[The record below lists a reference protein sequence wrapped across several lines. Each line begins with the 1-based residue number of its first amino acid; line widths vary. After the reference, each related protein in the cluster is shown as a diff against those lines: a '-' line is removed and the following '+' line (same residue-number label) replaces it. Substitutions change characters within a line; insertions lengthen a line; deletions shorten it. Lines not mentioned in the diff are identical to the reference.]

1 MKKFKKNWKKILCI
15 ALICISLFAIFGG
28 TALLVK
34 DVNTISST
42 EFSRGGLD
50 ENGKYLASDTSIYTK
65 DAFGCKGLR
74 IEPEFEAD
82 LTYDVYYYDATGK
95 LVEAKK
101 ALTEIY
107 DEDYPLAMTCRVVI
121 HPAIPEDV
129 EADEYKIGF
138 FDVYKIADELK
149 ITVSKN
155 QDYLYSNSVNVFNAS
170 DVQNGYS
177 FSSSEKGGT
186 LTLVAT
192 EGLMVSNEVAVD
204 TENTKYDIF
213 VKNTGA
219 DDAKAVVL
227 VLDGEDV
234 ILLSSSVKVSN
245 VNEGEW
251 VKLTIDLE
259 EIKGD
264 VAADT
269 IVVSMPDG
277 ADCYIF
283 GYSD

>member
-1 MKKFKKNWKKILCI
+1 MKKIKKNWKKILCI
-15 ALICISLFAIFGG
+15 ALICISVFAIFGG
-28 TALLVK
+28 TAFLVK
-34 DVNTISST
+34 DVNTISAT
-42 EFSRGGLD
+42 EFSRGALD

-65 DAFGCKGLR
+65 YAFGCKGLR

-129 EADEYKIGF
+129 DADEYKIGF
-138 FDVYKIADELK
+138 FDVYKVANELK

-155 QDYLYSNSVNVFNAS
+155 QDYLYSNAVNVYDAS
-170 DVQNGYS
+170 QVQEGYS
-177 FSSSEKGGT
+177 FSSTEKGAKVN
-186 LTLVAT
+186 LVAS
-192 EGLMVSNEVAVD
+192 EGLMVSNKVAVD

-251 VKLTIDLE
+251 VKLTIDLD

-264 VAADT
+264 AVADT
-269 IVVSMPDG
+269 IFVSMPSNS
-277 ADCYIF
+277 DCYIF
-283 GYSD
+283 GYAD